1 MEKIPKP
8 EHGSE
13 QWLLNRWRDSEG
25 RTTFGASETPALMG
39 SSPYQS
45 RAGLYVAK
53 SQPPKPS
60 EDNPVFRRGHV
71 LEPALLGE
79 ASYLLGGIPIVTPEV
94 QYRRGRFTISMDGV
108 DNEDSPTIGV
118 EAKTTTK
125 YSISSSADLPAE
137 WLWQGWTQQYV
148 LGCPI
153 KFIVLDRNLAITM
166 VDLPDNPSAIEQLQT
181 QAEWLGRLIDA
192 QELPEWDLD
201 DFDSEDISAMYKY
214 TPTSID
220 LPATA
225 VDLVWVLEDARSQR
239 RAAEKAEQ
247 AAKDAIARLLQGHE
261 IGTVDG
267 QPIVSW
273 KEYKGRMSLDTKA
286 LQLAHPELCA
296 EYQKQGASFRTMKA
310 LNPRKAG

>member
-8 EHGSE
+8 EHGSD
-13 QWLLNRWRDSEG
+13 QWLLNRWRDADG
-25 RTTFGASETPALMG
+25 KTTFGASEAPALMG
-39 SSPYQS
+39 ASPYQS

-79 ASYLLGGIPIVTPEV
+79 AGYLLGITVLTPEV

-108 DNEDSPTIGV
+108 DNEDHPTIGI

-125 YSISSSADLPAE
+125 YSISSSGDLPAE
-137 WLWQGWTQQYV
+137 WLWQGWAQQLV

-153 KFIVLDRNLAITM
+153 KFVVLDRNMSISM
-166 VDLPDNPSAIEQLQT
+166 VDLPDNPAALAELQS
-181 QAEWLGRLIDA
+181 QSEWFGNLIDA

-201 DFDSEDISAMYKY
+201 EFDSDDIAAIYKHS
-214 TPTSID
+214 PASVE
-220 LPATA
+220 LPSTA
-225 VDLVWVLEDARSQR
+225 VDLVWVLEDARAQR

-247 AAKDAIARLLQGHE
+247 AAKDALARLLQGHE

-273 KEYKGRMSLDTKA
+273 KEYQGRQSLDTKA
-286 LQLAHPELCA
+286 LQADHPELCA
-296 EYQKQGASFRTMKA
+296 QYQKQGASYRTMKA
-310 LNPRKAG
+310 LNPRKEG